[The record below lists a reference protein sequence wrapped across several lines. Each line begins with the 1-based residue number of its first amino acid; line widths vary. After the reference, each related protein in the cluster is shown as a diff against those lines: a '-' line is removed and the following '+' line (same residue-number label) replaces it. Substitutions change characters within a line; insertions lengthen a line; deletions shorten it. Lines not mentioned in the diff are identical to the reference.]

1 MLESQTLF
9 KPLLQ
14 LLESQTLFKPLLQS
28 EHTLTRLSSRIYNQR
43 GVNPCSPKYLFKS
56 NVSVF

>member
-14 LLESQTLFKPLLQS
+14 LLESQTLFKPLL
-28 EHTLTRLSSRIYNQR
+28 T
-43 GVNPCSPKYLFKS
+43 KYMNLEK
-56 NVSVF
+56 